1 MQFHTRYCSFSGSFH
16 LQFVS
21 TLQVAHHQTIPSQ
34 LTRLTWKHASILAL
48 CDGQREREREREI
61 ERERERERGGG
72 REREGGREGERRDTR
87 ACALS
92 SRIEVLCWIPRAG
105 PADRL
110 QFVNV
115 KNLASLP
122 FTVYI
127 VNLRLKTGAYSLQ
140 YSLGWFGDINC
151 GMKGSPTS
159 YYPVWAYLRHG
170 SSFKVVVKQGIRM
183 NQDGWSDNCIS

>member
-48 CDGQREREREREI
+48 CDGK
-61 ERERERERGGG
+61 RERG
-72 REREGGREGERRDTR
+72 DTR

-92 SRIEVLCWIPRAG
+92 SRIEVLCWVPRAG

-110 QFVNV
+110 QFLNL
-115 KNLASLP
+115 KNLASVR
-122 FTVYI
+122 FTIIYI
-127 VNLRLKTGAYSLQ
+127 GNLRLKTGASSLHYSLR
-140 YSLGWFGDINC
+140 WFGDINC
-151 GMKGSPTS
+151 GMKECPTS
-159 YYPVWAYLRHG
+159 YYTVCAYLRHS
-170 SSFKVVVKQGIRM
+170 SSFKVVVKQGIKM
-183 NQDGWSDNCIS
+183 NQNGSSDSCTS